1 MKTKKDAKT
10 TATSANGQESN
21 ELAKPKRSKQAKR
34 QIVIYVVM
42 VVTIVGI
49 LGFAWADVD
58 GRIKSKVLKYLRD
71 KYKQEFVVT
80 DYTTTTTTTTVNIL
94 RAVQGRIGT
103 QYNLANS
110 KCRWLGEDNETYDDC
125 SWSVHPKGNPKGKC
139 RVSYSSSGAMWDSCA
154 QVILGKENYAKTGQ
168 ISVEEDRLR
177 PAVEQ
182 IFGKNTKFG
191 VESLLC
197 EKGRAGANESTSLS
211 QAINVCKKETAGM
224 TEDQIFASYIRMYH
238 SYELYIYD
246 PDGQSIETNDDKA
259 RIVERLKEV
268 AKYLPEGRP
277 DSIWLCYFIKHDEDS
292 RWNRELKVSVDYLRE
307 MTDGFSNDQLKLV
320 ATDDGKE
327 DPYPIRKGWDK

>member
-1 MKTKKDAKT
+1 MKTKEDTKT
-10 TATSANGQESN
+10 TVASANGQESN

-34 QIVIYVVM
+34 QIIIYVVM
-42 VVTIVGI
+42 VVAIAGI
-49 LGFAWADVD
+49 LGFARDDID

-80 DYTTTTTTTTVNIL
+80 DYTGTTVTL
-94 RAVQGRIGT
+94 FRAVQGRIGT

-110 KCRWLGEDNETYDDC
+110 KCRWLGEGSETYDDC
-125 SWSVHPKGNPKGKC
+125 NWSVHPKGNPKGKC
-139 RVSYSSSGAMWDSCA
+139 MVSYSSGTMRDSCA

-168 ISVEEDRLR
+168 ISAEEDRLR

-224 TEDQIFASYIRMYH
+224 TKDQISDSYIRMYH

-246 PDGQSIETNDDKA
+246 PDGQSIKTDGDKA
-259 RIVERLKEV
+259 KIVERLKEV

-292 RWNRELKVSVDYLRE
+292 RWSRELKVSVDYLRE
-307 MTDGFSNDQLKLV
+307 MTDGFTNDQLKLV
-320 ATDDGKE
+320 ATDDGRE

>member
-1 MKTKKDAKT
+1 MKTKEDTKT
-10 TATSANGQESN
+10 TAASANSQESN

-34 QIVIYVVM
+34 QIIIYVVM
-42 VVTIVGI
+42 VVAIAGI
-49 LGFAWADVD
+49 LGFAWNDID
-58 GRIKSKVLKYLRD
+58 GRIKSEVLKYLRD
-71 KYKQEFVVT
+71 KYEQEFVVT
-80 DYTTTTTTTTVNIL
+80 DYTSTTVTL
-94 RAVQGRIGT
+94 FRAVQGRIGT

-139 RVSYSSSGAMWDSCA
+139 EVGYSSGTMRDSCA
-154 QVILGKENYAKTGQ
+154 QVILGKKNYAKARQ
-168 ISVEEDRLR
+168 ISAEEDRLR

-224 TEDQIFASYIRMYH
+224 TKDQISASYIRMYH

-246 PDGQSIETNDDKA
+246 PDGQSIKTNGDNNGDKA
-259 RIVERLKEV
+259 RIVEQLKKMV
-268 AKYLPEGRP
+268 KYLPDGRP
-277 DSIWLCYFIKHDEDS
+277 DSMWLCYFIKRDEDS
-292 RWNRELKVSVDYLRE
+292 IWSHELKVSVDDLRQ
-307 MTDGFSNDQLKLV
+307 MTDSFSNDLFKPIV
-320 ATDDGKE
+320 TNDSGT

>member
-80 DYTTTTTTTTVNIL
+80 DYTTTTTTVNIL